1 MHYIPQRRHL
11 LVKYT
16 LKKSTQLT
24 EDIFW
29 NAVTQDTSLS
39 LIYTSRASDV
49 RYTADWVRGKRER
62 ERVREIEG
70 CNRS

>member
-1 MHYIPQRRHL
+1 MHYIHQMR
-11 LVKYT
+11 KYT
-16 LKKSTQLT
+16 LKKITQLT

-29 NAVTQDTSLS
+29 NAATQGTSLS

-62 ERVREIEG
+62 EK
-70 CNRS
+70 